1 MSDEPTVT
9 RRATLQSL
17 VLGMG
22 LVSTPAAGQ
31 GAGDGR
37 TLVAFLS
44 RSGNTRVIA
53 GQLQR
58 RLRGRPLRDPDRR
71 ALSRGLRGD
80 GRAGGA

>member
-22 LVSTPAAGQ
+22 RLGTGGRAGR
-31 GAGDGR
+31 GDGR

-58 RLRGRPLRDPDRR
+58 RFGADLFEIRTAR
-71 ALSRGLRGD
+71 ALSRRLRGD
-80 GRAGGA
+80 GRAGRA

>member
-58 RLRGRPLRDPDRR
+58 RFGADFFEMDCR
-71 ALSRGLRGD
+71 ALSLGLRGD
-80 GRAGGA
+80 GRAGRA